1 MERRFAL
8 SLAVALSLVVSLALA
23 FAAPALAP
31 AAESAPATSAA
42 ESAETAGEIAPRP
55 QPVTQRIDLSLRDAD
70 LVEVLRSFAKL
81 GGFNLVIDPGV
92 KGRVTVEL
100 RDVRW
105 DAALVMI
112 LRTHGLSAEVNGR
125 IVSVAPQPQP
135 PPRR

>member
-1 MERRFAL
+1 MERRIAL
-8 SLAVALSLVVSLALA
+8 TLVVSLALVCA
-23 FAAPALAP
+23 APSFAPAAPAADSEGT
-31 AAESAPATSAA
+31 AREAT
-42 ESAETAGEIAPRP
+42 PRP

-125 IVSVAPQPQP
+125 IVSVAPP
-135 PPRR
+135 PPPSPR